1 MKTRASNLHHERGM
15 EKTIDH
21 LNREIVK
28 LREELVSVETKTRR
42 AVEAAPNPSNLS
54 VFLFRF
60 FIILQIRDRVFTDQ
74 ALKL

>member
-28 LREELVSVETKTRR
+28 LREELVNVQTK
-42 AVEAAPNPSNLS
+42 ASAAAEAAPNPSNLS
-54 VFLFRF
+54 VFF
-60 FIILQIRDRVFTDQ
+60 
-74 ALKL
+74 